1 MVNVVQLYYTYIIII
16 DYIPLPVDN
25 KCDNV
30 NYHIPLP
37 VDNKC
42 DNVYYIPPPVDN
54 RCDNVNEPQE
64 RRQDPVQPGKLQQL
78 DRACMK

>member
-30 NYHIPLP
+30 NYHIPPP
-37 VDNKC
+37 VDNK
-42 DNVYYIPPPVDN
+42 
-54 RCDNVNEPQE
+54 CDNVNEPQE

-78 DRACMK
+78 DRA